1 MSTCS
6 AFSPKFESRSPFSP
20 KYRNQKA
27 FAKVLGCS
35 YGMNNFGSKS
45 YDDKRE
51 IQRNTWEKQKVVNK
65 N

>member
-51 IQRNTWEKQKVVNK
+51 IQRNT
-65 N
+65 